1 MNAHVSCNVANCQ
14 SSYNNVY
21 SLIRHMRKIHDESST
36 SNLRQDTSTPPV
48 ENSEIE
54 MNEDR
59 NVVDEIAPILN
70 SSSENVP
77 DESHDAPEESVDP
90 DLSSEKLST
99 MVLNCA
105 LLFVTQLYAFSG
117 TNRAAVHAIITS
129 MCAMYIGR
137 CFEFLQKKV
146 RGGSEL
152 DNMFNIIKNGFKM
165 FKTEYLTFKYLQKIG
180 CLFLPTKITIQSCYA
195 FRKRKFRSRRVIR
208 KRRMSVIQIDEVLK
222 KFLELPGVFSAIEE
236 NVNVSTADPS
246 PSFFNGSYWKSISTK
261 FVGKTVLPL
270 VMYFDDFEINNPLG
284 SRKVKSKI
292 GAVYCSVLGIP
303 PRFAS
308 QLENI
313 LLVQLHKYSD
323 HKQLGNKIIFRQ
335 VIRQLRALEKSG
347 IDINVNNQNRKV
359 YFVLPF
365 IAGDNLGLNTILG
378 FSPSFS
384 SDYCCRI
391 CTVSKSQLQSFTRE
405 DFNLL
410 RNESNYL
417 EHSSTSSFG
426 IRESCVFNEISN
438 FHVANNPSV
447 DPMHD
452 LLEGVCRVD
461 VGRILNYLIN
471 VKKYFEFSVLEER
484 MECYSKNSPDS
495 NLPSLSRESIK
506 NERIVTSASEMY
518 YLVFNLPLMI
528 GDLVPSSDRAWQL
541 FLLLRKITCIVF
553 AHSVTHEQINSFGN
567 LVTSYL
573 NLYKALFKKTFR
585 PKHHILL
592 HYKRLMLKYG
602 PLKILSCFRY
612 EAKHRQLKQCSGATT
627 SRVCPDYTIGVKHQ
641 LQLCYRF
648 VKGEGFLSK
657 IEYSPVLSKLC
668 DVKNR
673 SCLTNLVPNNLLQSN
688 CYSWIRTGGTYY
700 SLGCF
705 INTHGI
711 DGFPKFGK
719 IEHIIV
725 DDSERVYFV
734 FKKTS
739 ISQINQK
746 LSAYEIHEKDTYGCV
761 EQSSLKDYECY
772 YGHKMTDG
780 KLYVP
785 RYFY

>member
-323 HKQLGNKIIFRQ
+323 HKQ
-335 VIRQLRALEKSG
+335 
-347 IDINVNNQNRKV
+347 
-359 YFVLPF
+359 
-365 IAGDNLGLNTILG
+365 
-378 FSPSFS
+378 
-384 SDYCCRI
+384 
-391 CTVSKSQLQSFTRE
+391 
-405 DFNLL
+405 
-410 RNESNYL
+410 
-417 EHSSTSSFG
+417 
-426 IRESCVFNEISN
+426 ESCVFNEISN

-495 NLPSLSRESIK
+495 NLPSLSRESMK

-668 DVKNR
+668 DVKNL